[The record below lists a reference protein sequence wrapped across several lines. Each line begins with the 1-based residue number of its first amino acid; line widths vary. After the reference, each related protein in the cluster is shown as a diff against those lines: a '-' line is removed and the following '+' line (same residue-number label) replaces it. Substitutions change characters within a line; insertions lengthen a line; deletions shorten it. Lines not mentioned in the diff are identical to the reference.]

1 MSSPKFEVPRSGV
14 RTGRRPWASNA
25 LLTRVRLL
33 LTYPAFR
40 ALGFPRA
47 LPINLTVSVTYAC
60 PSRCRTC
67 NIWKKRARNLSVE
80 EYRRVFESLGDAVQ
94 WATLSG
100 GDQFLRADLPEIAR
114 AVREILRPSVIN
126 IPMNGIL
133 THRIEELLP
142 DIAKATKGSQLI
154 LNFSLDDLGGRHDDL
169 RGHRKNFEKVEAMFR
184 FAKGLQCT
192 HSHMVIGIHT
202 VVSRHNVDRL
212 PEIAEALKRWQP
224 DSYITEVA
232 EERVEL
238 GTVGESISPDP
249 DAYDRAAKFLMR
261 QIRQG
266 RSRHPV
272 GRLVESFRLEYYD
285 LARRVLR
292 ERVQVIP
299 CYGGWAS
306 AQLAPDGEVWGCCVR
321 AESFGNVR
329 DYGLNFGRVWASAAA
344 DRFRDSVRACECAC
358 PLANAAYT
366 NLLLSPRSLLRVASN
381 FVSPGRE

>member
-1 MSSPKFEVPRSGV
+1 MSNP
-14 RTGRRPWASNA
+14 
-25 LLTRVRLL
+25 LLTRARLL

-40 ALGFPRA
+40 ALGVPRA

-60 PSRCRTC
+60 PSRCKTC
-67 NIWKKRARNLSVE
+67 NVWKKRARNLSVE

-94 WATLSG
+94 WVTLSG
-100 GDQFLRADLPEIAR
+100 GDQFLRADLPEVAR

-126 IPMNGIL
+126 LPMNGIL
-133 THRIEELLP
+133 THRIQELLP
-142 DIAKATKGSQLI
+142 AIAEATRGSQLI
-154 LNFSLDDLGGRHDDL
+154 LNFSLDDVGERHDEL
-169 RGHRKNFEKVEAMFR
+169 RGHRKNYEKVEAMFR
-184 FAKGLQCT
+184 FAKGLQRAY
-192 HSHMVIGIHT
+192 SHMVIGIHT

-212 PEIAEALKRWQP
+212 PEIAQALKRWQP

-238 GTVGESISPDP
+238 GTIGEPISPDP
-249 DAYDRAAKFLMR
+249 NAYDRAAEFLMW
-261 QIRQG
+261 QIRQR

-272 GRLVESFRLEYYD
+272 GRLVESFRLEYYE
-285 LARRVLR
+285 LARRILR

-329 DYGLNFGRVWASAAA
+329 ERGLDFGKVWGSAEA
-344 DRFRDSVRACECAC
+344 DRFRQSVRARECAC

-366 NLLLSPRSLLRVASN
+366 NLLLSPRSLLRVAAN
-381 FVSPGRE
+381 FLTSGLK